1 MADAQDFVNNALNG
15 DDDPSSY
22 VDWLGKK
29 EDVGPLARIR
39 FGVRIHTTDE
49 EVIAQNAKED
59 GTVTDEAFWKQIVE
73 DAHWLEENM
82 AILLREMGLYVQG
95 EGHGESGEYV
105 GSAWILASL
114 PQEQQVYVAKKIL
127 SLDGDLPST
136 TDGTLW
142 KYFYDSTTKL
152 YRNVNQEIGAKYLD
166 VTVEFTSTDALAEWF
181 KLNIV
186 ESEDADDPESFV
198 QHFLPRMTGRLMIE
212 FNAIRPHFPD
222 APKNFFREN
231 ADGLI
236 LFQHNR
242 ASEMREIMRQMHAY
256 NREREDRNKTP
267 MNTYRYKVPNPH
279 GHVLARAFLEKAGAN
294 AETIAW
300 AEKTNA
306 PIWFYMSVDEFNAYL
321 RYVYPQIK
329 IREAEDADDP
339 EGYLDRVTGWIDTF
353 IHAGLVP
360 DPSPAHSNQFWK
372 RYECD
377 GTNFTIFV
385 HVRPPLWIL
394 VMRTH
399 PTTGAGQLNLPFTF
413 NEKDTAG
420 MVTQFRALDRLL
432 TQCRTRARGD
442 WPAVDQELYDMEK
455 QNERDRKLKLSG
467 RRKLNEADAD
477 DPPADVN
484 RLLDKVSPE
493 PCFRCGADLT
503 QPFTVV
509 RHYVSKSSE
518 ADLTLEGH
526 YDPQEG
532 VFTNDEPYSSGFLDA
547 ISQYDLPEDCDICKQ
562 CGGSTA
568 KPDSLRN
575 ESVEDEP
582 EVDPQAYAD
591 QIHNLAQITYEIQEY
606 GLFVNRIHIWG
617 RWVVLGGG
625 AYWATETAASE
636 KRLKADYFN
645 RQIDSFMAKLGI
657 TRYHIKS
664 GETTI
669 GDNVWFQLALP
680 KDQLEQESWQP
691 FIRNTAWPEPDH
703 ETWLPEAQEAA
714 PDEADEPELNVE
726 RHTADLDLPALM
738 ERLGFKAVHFKH
750 SGTTYWEKVIGPRC
764 WNVSR
769 ADGQNV
775 NVRCHA
781 SFGTPQNWIDPVNF
795 TCSVNELAG
804 RLADVIKPTVESVDP
819 DDPAVNIERH
829 TADLDINAVMAKLG
843 FTDSR
848 TMGAT
853 WDGWTKQV
861 GNVKWGVWPSS
872 TTNIY
877 GVTRYE
883 RPAKFV
889 QVGRG
894 RRYGQWS
901 DKGHFTCHVSEL
913 EQQLRE
919 EGALHPPPVA
929 EALDPDD
936 PEHYLATTPPLTAI
950 KSDEQ
955 EYGDNYLVYDVYKRP
970 VGRISVDVNKHWN
983 WVTVNRRYLK
993 LSDEAYINSF
1003 NSQNELLL
1011 AAAPFVVEPVGESLA
1026 VPDPDDP
1033 SVNVDR
1039 HVAAMAPG
1047 PVLAELGFN
1056 ERWPSWNCA
1065 DPNYM
1070 WWEKFDHKTG
1080 FKWTVIRKSD
1090 DEPHVM
1096 DVSVYK
1102 MRITPGAPLHDWQ
1115 QIGGFNTH
1123 VGNLKKKLQRAF
1135 RMKWLVPGDDRIWG
1149 QNVRRLGETDEG
1161 DPEHYIKSLP
1171 IPIKAFCIA
1180 DSTDDEGQKAE
1191 FNAADWFEKATL
1203 EQLIALAKQ
1212 EFQSSYD
1219 ADAVGEYF
1227 FDTQLKDWY
1236 ANYRGGGFEVY
1247 IDEDSVKLW
1256 IEHNRPDWYA
1266 YLWPGEVLE
1275 VLDPDAPEP
1284 NIQAHMQHVEKTE
1297 ADALES
1303 AIANALLMF
1312 GHRVSN
1318 VDDAKRADELA
1329 VEIATYWAE
1338 AAGYPNGSDEYDHI
1352 VSALSNRAGELFP
1365 GDWEDYPNTL
1375 RPPVQ
1380 EAAVDRRIL
1389 NVIRATTEHFGHAFM
1404 SGDCGNFAIALVRFL
1419 TEKGVPAVYLVE
1431 YGSHYEM
1438 FDHVAVLVNGVAYDG
1453 EGVYNKKTGQGYDEW
1468 KKEDYDIEY
1477 EEFPNDDNSV
1487 AAICKYTDPDAVF
1500 AHGSDA
1506 DKTLAFMRTVP
1517 FGNVPVQEGAE
1528 DVTDWT
1534 AFLEPVVEA
1543 GMLPNSAAIKYQT
1556 RNNPEANERIYYHF
1570 VEMDEFSQ
1578 QGEDAEVMRCLQKI
1592 ADIVSATNMR
1602 YGSAIRDLARDPN
1615 LDASLEESVD
1625 GVDDPDDAAMAVNTY
1640 TQDLVADPDKAA
1652 TINKHPHGEAEAELE
1667 VLGFTP
1673 SWIAGK
1679 NTIFGEPEIPNF
1691 WSKPYRSAHGGSS
1704 KLLYVKIIPEGKD
1717 AAISV
1722 RTRSMSIPV
1731 ALKPRSMAHIVTII
1745 KDVDAAVQRAA
1756 DNGLTKE
1763 QEIDAIVGVLDH
1775 HRQWCRPS

>member
-95 EGHGESGEYV
+95 EGHGDSGEYV
-105 GSAWILASL
+105 GSAWILATL

-127 SLDGDLPST
+127 DLADGDMPST
-136 TDGTLW
+136 TNGTLW
-142 KYFYDSTTKL
+142 KCFYDSTTKL

-166 VTVEFTSTDALAEWF
+166 VTVEFTGTDALTEWL
-181 KLNIV
+181 KLNLV
-186 ESEDADDPESFV
+186 ESEAVDADDPAMVVQSYREKYYQLLYGAGFNCGAYAGTFSSVDQALSAAKERKLLRKAKHVWIIEEHVPDAPTGVFVGSEPTGAVWDVVKGYQAVRRVTEAQDADDPAMFV

-242 ASEMREIMRQMHAY
+242 ASEMREIMRQMHVY
-256 NREREDRNKTP
+256 NREREDRNEIP
-267 MNTYRYKVPNPH
+267 MVTYRYMVPNPH
-279 GHVLARAFLEKAGAN
+279 GDVLAREFLEKAGTN
-294 AETIAW
+294 VETIAW

-306 PIWFYMSVDEFNAYL
+306 PIWFYMSVDEFNNYL

-329 IREAEDADDP
+329 LKEDIDDPDAP

-394 VMRTH
+394 VVRTH
-399 PTTGAGQLNLPFTF
+399 PTTGTGQFTLPFTF

-432 TQCRTRARGD
+432 TKCRTRARGD
-442 WPAVDQELYDMEK
+442 WPTVDAEIIDMEK

-467 RRKLNEADAD
+467 RRKLGEA
-477 DPPADVN
+477 
-484 RLLDKVSPE
+484 
-493 PCFRCGADLT
+493 
-503 QPFTVV
+503 
-509 RHYVSKSSE
+509 
-518 ADLTLEGH
+518 
-526 YDPQEG
+526 
-532 VFTNDEPYSSGFLDA
+532 
-547 ISQYDLPEDCDICKQ
+547 
-562 CGGSTA
+562 
-568 KPDSLRN
+568 
-575 ESVEDEP
+575 VEDEP
-582 EVDPQAYAD
+582 EVDPQTYAD
-591 QIHNLAQITYEIQEY
+591 QIHNLAQITHDIQEY
-606 GLFVNRIHIWG
+606 GLFVNRIHVWG

-714 PDEADEPELNVE
+714 PDEADDPELNVE
-726 RHTADLDLPALM
+726 RHTADLDLPAIM
-738 ERLGFKAVHFKH
+738 NRLGFKAVHFKH
-750 SGTTYWEKVIGPRC
+750 TGTTYWEKVVGPRC
-764 WNVSR
+764 FTVSR
-769 ADGQNV
+769 DKGQNALLKV
-775 NVRCHA
+775 HA
-781 SFGTPQNWIDPVNF
+781 SFGTPQSWVDA
-795 TCSVNELAG
+795 SVASVPINELETT
-804 RLADVIKPTVESVDP
+804 LNETPYFFLLPDP
-819 DDPAVNIERH
+819 DDP
-829 TADLDINAVMAKLG
+829 
-843 FTDSR
+843 
-848 TMGAT
+848 
-853 WDGWTKQV
+853 
-861 GNVKWGVWPSS
+861 
-872 TTNIY
+872 
-877 GVTRYE
+877 
-883 RPAKFV
+883 
-889 QVGRG
+889 
-894 RRYGQWS
+894 
-901 DKGHFTCHVSEL
+901 
-913 EQQLRE
+913 
-919 EGALHPPPVA
+919 
-929 EALDPDD
+929 
-936 PEHYLATTPPLTAI
+936 
-950 KSDEQ
+950 
-955 EYGDNYLVYDVYKRP
+955 
-970 VGRISVDVNKHWN
+970 
-983 WVTVNRRYLK
+983 
-993 LSDEAYINSF
+993 
-1003 NSQNELLL
+1003 
-1011 AAAPFVVEPVGESLA
+1011 VVESV
-1026 VPDPDDP
+1026 DPDDP

-1039 HVAAMAPG
+1039 HVAAMEPG

-1065 DPNYM
+1065 DPTYM
-1070 WWEKFDHKTG
+1070 WWERFDSTTG
-1080 FKWTVIRKSD
+1080 VKWTVIRKSD
-1090 DEPHVM
+1090 DEPHIM
-1096 DVSVYK
+1096 DVSISRMNPVTK
-1102 MRITPGAPLHDWQ
+1102 DWQ
-1115 QIGGFNTH
+1115 QVGGFNVH
-1123 VGNLKKKLQRAF
+1123 VGSLRKKLERAF
-1135 RMKWLVPGDDRIWG
+1135 GVNWKTY
-1149 QNVRRLGETDEG
+1149 E
-1161 DPEHYIKSLP
+1161 
-1171 IPIKAFCIA
+1171 
-1180 DSTDDEGQKAE
+1180 
-1191 FNAADWFEKATL
+1191 
-1203 EQLIALAKQ
+1203 
-1212 EFQSSYD
+1212 
-1219 ADAVGEYF
+1219 AV
-1227 FDTQLKDWY
+1227 D
-1236 ANYRGGGFEVY
+1236 
-1247 IDEDSVKLW
+1247 
-1256 IEHNRPDWYA
+1256 
-1266 YLWPGEVLE
+1266 
-1275 VLDPDAPEP
+1275 DPDAPEP
-1284 NIQAHMQHVEKTE
+1284 NIEAYKQHVEKTE

-1318 VDDAKRADELA
+1318 VDNAQRADELA

-1338 AAGYPNGSDEYDHI
+1338 AAGYQNGSDEYDHI

-1375 RPPVQ
+1375 RPPLAESLVSAQ
-1380 EAAVDRRIL
+1380 MDWSEFFAPLIAANLLSQAAADKYARSQNLESNEQLYYLFLEA
-1389 NVIRATTEHFGHAFM
+1389 
-1404 SGDCGNFAIALVRFL
+1404 
-1419 TEKGVPAVYLVE
+1419 
-1431 YGSHYEM
+1431 
-1438 FDHVAVLVNGVAYDG
+1438 
-1453 EGVYNKKTGQGYDEW
+1453 DEASQ
-1468 KKEDYDIEY
+1468 YA
-1477 EEFPNDDNSV
+1477 NDDDYN
-1487 AAICKYTDPDAVF
+1487 ACI
-1500 AHGSDA
+1500 
-1506 DKTLAFMRTVP
+1506 DKIL
-1517 FGNVPVQEGAE
+1517 
-1528 DVTDWT
+1528 
-1534 AFLEPVVEA
+1534 
-1543 GMLPNSAAIKYQT
+1543 
-1556 RNNPEANERIYYHF
+1556 RIIR
-1570 VEMDEFSQ
+1570 V
-1578 QGEDAEVMRCLQKI
+1578 
-1592 ADIVSATNMR
+1592 TNMR
-1602 YGSAIRDLARDPN
+1602 YGSAIKNIATNPA
-1615 LDASLEESVD
+1615 LDTSLEENVDDVDDPSPALLSDAFDVPTILKRRGYERHGDDYAWTKVFRNLGGIDYHIEVRQRGYGGGADGSSLYDTTLYHFLPGTKEGAPIAERFARNNKNLEPMLKALEARVAARGNQLRGIAADPDEVVESVD
-1625 GVDDPDDAAMAVNTY
+1625 PDDPENVIGKGGKWIIVAAKPHPHKPGRTFKIFVTLWNSTYLDNPKDTTTEFGYPGAENHWQSWEPRPQGWRDAQIIKARFDRQVGQPGGWTTELVPYNPDKSIVWHQRYLKENIDDPDDAAMAVNTY
-1640 TQDLVADPDKAA
+1640 TQDLVADPDEVK
-1652 TINKHPHGEAEAELE
+1652 INKHPHGEAEAELE
-1667 VLGFTP
+1667 VLGFKP

-1691 WSKPYRSAHGGSS
+1691 WSKSYRSAVGGSS